1 MICRIQ
7 AIAAMVL
14 QGLLVFMA
22 RQGFRSG
29 RLAFSAAL
37 LLLVRDG
44 LCQDPSAAQSPSIQ
58 PDPIV
63 VTVSA
68 EAIPLSASS
77 ASVTIL
83 TREFV
88 EESRAENMADLL
100 RQVPFL
106 YMSQTGG
113 RGGLT
118 TVSLRGGETNFTLV
132 MIDGVPVN
140 DITNLLGGAVD
151 FATISTDNIEQVEIV
166 RGPMSSLYGSEGI
179 GGVINIITRSGGG
192 EPYLSVEGTL
202 GNFGSSRAGFQS
214 GGKLSWVDYSLS
226 GSYFDIDEQIE
237 NDGFSVGTVA
247 FKSALPFG
255 AGKVLQFTTRYQDS
269 RSSGFPENGGGPG
282 FSILRDP
289 KVADVEQLTLGLGY
303 QQQVSPG
310 WLYGLDFDLFSRQQD
325 DTAPAILDGLPPS
338 PRAIPPLSSQTG
350 FRRLRAGFT
359 SQLNLTP
366 ELSLNF
372 GVQGR
377 NEDGSNDTLIAG
389 VFPSVFD
396 LERRTLA
403 GNGEILYRAG
413 RLTLSFGGR
422 VDRAEGFETEFSP
435 RAGAV
440 FSLGERSRLRTSWGE
455 GFKLPSFYALGEPNI
470 GNPQLQPEKS
480 RGFDLGLEHTLAESR
495 LHLSGTVF
503 YNSFRNLVD
512 FSPQL
517 FQLVNRSRA
526 TTRGVE
532 FGATLPLKDKWQLGG
547 HLQFLD
553 WELQGTSEP
562 LRDRPRWRGSSYL
575 DWKIHP
581 RARLR
586 WETLWVGAR
595 FDFQLPVPEMD
606 SVGGYSTSSMVFS
619 YQLPHGLE
627 AFGRVDNVF
636 DSSYHEFV
644 GFPHPGIYARAGLR
658 FRVLG
663 R

>member
-1 MICRIQ
+1 
-7 AIAAMVL
+7 
-14 QGLLVFMA
+14 MA
-22 RQGFRSG
+22 RIGFRSG
-29 RLAFSAAL
+29 LAASSAML
-37 LLLVRDG
+37 LLLAAEGFCQNPPSVR
-44 LCQDPSAAQSPSIQ
+44 SPSIQ

-88 EESRAENMADLL
+88 ENSRAESMADLL

-106 YMSQTGG
+106 YLSQTGG

-118 TVSLRGGETNFTLV
+118 TVSLRGGEANFTLV

-140 DITNLLGGAVD
+140 DTTNLLGGAVD
-151 FATISTDNIEQVEIV
+151 FSTLSTDNVEQIEIV
-166 RGPMSSLYGSEGI
+166 RGPVSSLYGSEGI
-179 GGVINIITRSGGG
+179 GGVINILTRSGGD
-192 EPYLSVEGTL
+192 EPHFSVEGAL
-202 GNFGSSRAGFQS
+202 GNFGAGRAGFQS
-214 GGKLSWVDYSLS
+214 GGRLGGIDWALS
-226 GSYFDIDEQIE
+226 GSWFDIDEQIE
-237 NDGFSVGTVA
+237 NDDFSVGTVS
-247 FKSALPFG
+247 FKSAFPLG
-255 AGKVLQFTTRYQDS
+255 DGKALQFTTRYQDS
-269 RSSGFPENGGGPG
+269 RSRGFPENGGGPG

-289 KVADVEQLTLGLGY
+289 KVADVEQLTLRMGY

-310 WLYGLDFDLFSRQQD
+310 WLYGFDFDLFSRHQD
-325 DTAPAILDGLPPS
+325 DTAPAVLDGLPPS
-338 PRAIPPLSSQTG
+338 PRALPPLSSQTG
-350 FRRLRAGFT
+350 FHRLRAGFT
-359 SQLNLTP
+359 TQLDLTP
-366 ELSLNF
+366 ELSLNL
-372 GVQGR
+372 GARVR

-389 VFPSVFD
+389 FIPSVFG
-396 LERRTLA
+396 LERQTLA
-403 GNGEILYRAG
+403 GSGEILYRAG

-422 VDRAEGFETEFSP
+422 VDGAQGFDAVFSP

-440 FSLGERSRLRTSWGE
+440 VSLGERTRLKTSWGD

-470 GNPQLQPEKS
+470 GNPELLPERS
-480 RGFDLGLEHTLAESR
+480 RGFDLGFEHTLEESR
-495 LHLSGTVF
+495 LHLSGAVF
-503 YNSFRNLVD
+503 YNSFRDLVD

-532 FGATLPLKDKWQLGG
+532 FGAALPLKGKGRLGG

-553 WELQGTSEP
+553 WELQGTAEP
-562 LRDRPRWRGSSYL
+562 LRDRPRWRGGSYV
-575 DWKIHP
+575 DWEIHP

-586 WETLWVGAR
+586 WDILWVGER
-595 FDFQLPVPEMD
+595 FDFQLPVPEMET
-606 SVGGYSTSSMVFS
+606 VGGYSTSSVVFG

-636 DSSYHEFV
+636 DSNYHEFI

-658 FRVLG
+658 LRVLG

>member
-1 MICRIQ
+1 MICGIQ
-7 AIAAMVL
+7 ATTAMLL
-14 QGLLVFMA
+14 QSLLSILA
-22 RQGFRSG
+22 RHGFRSG
-29 RLAFSAAL
+29 RLAMAAAL
-37 LLLVRDG
+37 LLPAANG
-44 LCQDPSAAQSPSIQ
+44 LCQGPAPAQSPSLQ

-88 EESRAENMADLL
+88 ENSRAESMADLL

-106 YMSQTGG
+106 YLSQTGG

-118 TVSLRGGETNFTLV
+118 TISLRGGEANFTLV

-140 DITNLLGGAVD
+140 DPTNLLGGAVD
-151 FATISTDNIEQVEIV
+151 FSTLSTDNVEQIEIV

-179 GGVINIITRSGGG
+179 GGVINILTRGGG
-192 EPYLSVEGTL
+192 DVPHFSVEGAL
-202 GNFGSSRAGFQS
+202 GNFGSGRAGFQS
-214 GGKLSWVDYSLS
+214 GGKLGGIDWSLS

-237 NDGFSVGTVA
+237 NDDFSVGTFS
-247 FKSALPFG
+247 FKSALPLG
-255 AGKVLQFTTRYQDS
+255 DGKALQFVTRYQDS
-269 RSSGFPENGGGPG
+269 RSRGFPENGGGPG

-289 KVADVEQLTLGLGY
+289 KVADVEQLTLRMGY

-310 WLYGLDFDLFSRQQD
+310 WLYGFDFDLFSRQQD
-325 DTAPAILDGLPPS
+325 DTAPAVLDGLPPS
-338 PRAIPPLSSQTG
+338 PRALPPLSSQTG
-350 FRRLRAGFT
+350 FHRLRAGFT
-359 SQLNLTP
+359 TQLDLTP
-366 ELSLNF
+366 ELSLNL
-372 GVQGR
+372 GARVR
-377 NEDGSNDTLIAG
+377 NEDGSNDTLIADI
-389 VFPSVFD
+389 FPSVFN
-396 LERRTLA
+396 LERQTLA
-403 GNGEILYRAG
+403 GTGEVHYRAG

-422 VDRAEGFETEFSP
+422 VDSAEGFDAVFSP

-440 FSLGERSRLRTSWGE
+440 FSLGERTRLKTSWGD

-470 GNPQLQPEKS
+470 GNPELQPERS
-480 RGFDLGLEHTLAESR
+480 RGFDLGFEHTLQESR
-495 LHLSGTVF
+495 LHLSGAVF
-503 YNSFRNLVD
+503 YNSFRDLVD

-532 FGATLPLKDKWQLGG
+532 FGAALPLKGKGRLGG

-553 WELQGTSEP
+553 WELQGTTEP
-562 LRDRPRWRGSSYL
+562 LRDRPRWRGGSYV
-575 DWKIHP
+575 DWEIHP

-586 WETLWVGAR
+586 WDILSVGER
-595 FDFQLPVPEMD
+595 YDFQLPVPGMET
-606 SVGGYSTSSMVFS
+606 VGGYSTSSVVFG

-636 DSSYHEFV
+636 DSSYHEFI
-644 GFPHPGIYARAGLR
+644 GFPHPGVYARAGLR
-658 FRVLG
+658 LRVLG

>member
-1 MICRIQ
+1 MICGIQ
-7 AIAAMVL
+7 ATTAMLL
-14 QGLLVFMA
+14 QSLLSILA
-22 RQGFRSG
+22 RHGFRSG
-29 RLAFSAAL
+29 RLAMAAAL
-37 LLLVRDG
+37 LLPAANG
-44 LCQDPSAAQSPSIQ
+44 LCQGPPPAQSPSLQ

-88 EESRAENMADLL
+88 ENSRAESMADLL

-106 YMSQTGG
+106 YLSQTGG

-118 TVSLRGGETNFTLV
+118 TISLRGGEANFTLV

-140 DITNLLGGAVD
+140 DTTNLLGGAVD
-151 FATISTDNIEQVEIV
+151 FSTLSTDNVEQIEIV

-179 GGVINIITRSGGG
+179 GGVINILTRGGG
-192 EPYLSVEGTL
+192 DVPHFSVEGAL
-202 GNFGSSRAGFQS
+202 GNFGSGRAGFQS
-214 GGKLSWVDYSLS
+214 GGKLGGIDWSLS

-237 NDGFSVGTVA
+237 NDDFSVGTFS
-247 FKSALPFG
+247 FKSALPLG
-255 AGKVLQFTTRYQDS
+255 DGKALQFTTRYQDS
-269 RSSGFPENGGGPG
+269 RSRGFPENGGGPG

-289 KVADVEQLTLGLGY
+289 KVADVEQLTLRMGY

-310 WLYGLDFDLFSRQQD
+310 WLYGFDFDLFSRQQD
-325 DTAPAILDGLPPS
+325 DTAPAVLDGLPPS
-338 PRAIPPLSSQTG
+338 PRALPPLSSQTG
-350 FRRLRAGFT
+350 FHRLRAGFT
-359 SQLNLTP
+359 TQLDLTP
-366 ELSLNF
+366 ELSLNL
-372 GVQGR
+372 GARVR

-389 VFPSVFD
+389 IFPSVFN
-396 LERRTLA
+396 LERQTLA
-403 GNGEILYRAG
+403 GTGEIHYRAG

-422 VDRAEGFETEFSP
+422 VDSAEGFDAVFSP

-440 FSLGERSRLRTSWGE
+440 VSLGERTRLKTSWGD

-470 GNPQLQPEKS
+470 GNPELQPERS
-480 RGFDLGLEHTLAESR
+480 RGFDLGFEHTLQESR
-495 LHLSGTVF
+495 LHLSGAVF
-503 YNSFRNLVD
+503 YNSFRDLVD

-532 FGATLPLKDKWQLGG
+532 FGAALPLKGKGRLGG

-553 WELQGTSEP
+553 WELQGTTEP
-562 LRDRPRWRGSSYL
+562 LRDRPRWRGGSYV
-575 DWKIHP
+575 DWEIHP

-586 WETLWVGAR
+586 WDILWVGER
-595 FDFQLPVPEMD
+595 YDFQLPVPGMET
-606 SVGGYSTSSMVFS
+606 VGGYSTSSVVFG

-636 DSSYHEFV
+636 DSSYHEFI

-658 FRVLG
+658 LRVLG

>member
-1 MICRIQ
+1 M
-7 AIAAMVL
+7 AL
-14 QGLLVFMA
+14 QGLLAFLA
-22 RQGFRSG
+22 RHGFRSG
-29 RLAFSAAL
+29 LTAPSAVL
-37 LLLVRDG
+37 LLLVAEG
-44 LCQDPSAAQSPSIQ
+44 LCQNPPPPQSPSIQ

-88 EESRAENMADLL
+88 ENSRAESMADLL

-106 YMSQTGG
+106 YLSQTGG

-118 TVSLRGGETNFTLV
+118 TVSLRGGESNFTLV

-140 DITNLLGGAVD
+140 DVTNLLGGAVD
-151 FATISTDNIEQVEIV
+151 FSTLSTDNVEQIEIV
-166 RGPMSSLYGSEGI
+166 RGPISSLYGSEGI
-179 GGVINIITRSGGG
+179 GGVINILTRGGG
-192 EPYLSVEGTL
+192 DEPHFAVEGTL
-202 GNFGSSRAGFQS
+202 GNFGASRAGFQS
-214 GGKLSWVDYSLS
+214 GGKVGEIGWSLS

-237 NDGFSVGTVA
+237 NDDFSVGTVS
-247 FKSALPFG
+247 FKSELPLG
-255 AGKVLQFTTRYQDS
+255 DGKALQFTTRYQDS
-269 RSSGFPENGGGPG
+269 RSRGFPENGGGPG

-289 KVADVEQLTLGLGY
+289 KVADVEQLTLRMGY

-310 WLYGLDFDLFSRQQD
+310 WLYGFDFDLFSRHQD
-325 DTAPAILDGLPPS
+325 DTAPAILDEFPPG
-338 PRAIPPLSSQTG
+338 PRLIPPLSSQTG
-350 FRRLRAGFT
+350 FHRLRAGFT
-359 SQLNLTP
+359 TQLDLTP
-366 ELSLNF
+366 ELSLNL
-372 GVQGR
+372 GARVR

-389 VFPSVFD
+389 FIPSVFA
-396 LERRTLA
+396 LERQTLA
-403 GNGEILYRAG
+403 GNGEILYQAG

-422 VDRAEGFETEFSP
+422 VDSAEGFDAVFSP

-440 FSLGERSRLRTSWGE
+440 VSLGERTRLKTSWGD

-470 GNPQLQPEKS
+470 GNPELQPERS
-480 RGFDLGLEHTLAESR
+480 RGFDLGFEHTLEESR
-495 LHLSGTVF
+495 LHLSGAVF
-503 YNSFRNLVD
+503 YNSFRDLVD
-512 FSPQL
+512 FSPRL

-532 FGATLPLKDKWQLGG
+532 FGAALPLKGKGRLGG

-553 WELQGTSEP
+553 WELQGTTEP
-562 LRDRPRWRGSSYL
+562 LRDRPRWRGGSYL
-575 DWKIHP
+575 EWEIHP

-586 WETLWVGAR
+586 WETLWVGRR
-595 FDFQLPVPEMD
+595 FDFQLPVPEME
-606 SVGGYSTSSMVFS
+606 SVGGYSTSSMVFG
-619 YQLPHGLE
+619 YQLSQRLE

-636 DSSYHEFV
+636 DSSYQEFI

>member
-1 MICRIQ
+1 MICGIQ
-7 AIAAMVL
+7 ATTAMLL
-14 QGLLVFMA
+14 QSLLSILA
-22 RQGFRSG
+22 RHGFRSG
-29 RLAFSAAL
+29 RLALAAAL
-37 LLLVRDG
+37 LLPAANG
-44 LCQDPSAAQSPSIQ
+44 LCQGPPPAQSPSLQ

-68 EAIPLSASS
+68 KAIPLSASS

-88 EESRAENMADLL
+88 ENSRAESMADLL

-106 YMSQTGG
+106 YLSQTGG

-118 TVSLRGGETNFTLV
+118 TISLRGGEANFTLV

-140 DITNLLGGAVD
+140 DPTNLLGGAVD
-151 FATISTDNIEQVEIV
+151 FSTLSTDNVEQIEIV
-166 RGPMSSLYGSEGI
+166 RGPISSLYGSEGI
-179 GGVINIITRSGGG
+179 GGVINILTRGGG
-192 EPYLSVEGTL
+192 DVPHFSVEGAL
-202 GNFGSSRAGFQS
+202 GNFGSGRAGFQS
-214 GGKLSWVDYSLS
+214 GGKLGGIDWSLS

-237 NDGFSVGTVA
+237 NDDFSVGTFS
-247 FKSALPFG
+247 FKSALPLG
-255 AGKVLQFTTRYQDS
+255 DGKALQFVTRYQDS
-269 RSSGFPENGGGPG
+269 RSRGFPENGGGPG

-289 KVADVEQLTLGLGY
+289 KVADVEQLTLRMGY

-310 WLYGLDFDLFSRQQD
+310 WLYGFDFDLFSRQQD
-325 DTAPAILDGLPPS
+325 DTAPAVLDGLPPS
-338 PRAIPPLSSQTG
+338 PRALPPLSSQTG
-350 FRRLRAGFT
+350 FHRLRVGFT
-359 SQLNLTP
+359 TQLELTP
-366 ELSLNF
+366 ELSLNL
-372 GVQGR
+372 GGRVR

-389 VFPSVFD
+389 IFPSVFD
-396 LERRTLA
+396 LERQTLA
-403 GNGEILYRAG
+403 GTGEILYRAG

-422 VDRAEGFETEFSP
+422 VDGAEGFDAVFSP

-440 FSLGERSRLRTSWGE
+440 VSLGERTRLKTSWGD
-455 GFKLPSFYALGEPNI
+455 GFKLPSFYALAEPNI
-470 GNPQLQPEKS
+470 GNPELQPERS
-480 RGFDLGLEHTLAESR
+480 RGFDLGFEHTLQESR
-495 LHLSGTVF
+495 LHLSGAVF
-503 YNSFRNLVD
+503 YNSFRDLVD

-532 FGATLPLKDKWQLGG
+532 FGAALPLKGKGRLGG

-553 WELQGTSEP
+553 WELQGTTEP
-562 LRDRPRWRGSSYL
+562 LRDRPRWRGGSYV
-575 DWKIHP
+575 DWEIHP

-586 WETLWVGAR
+586 WDILWVGER
-595 FDFQLPVPEMD
+595 YDFQLPVPGMET
-606 SVGGYSTSSMVFS
+606 VGGYSTSSVVFG

-636 DSSYHEFV
+636 DSSYHEFI

-658 FRVLG
+658 LRVLG

>member
-1 MICRIQ
+1 MICGIQ
-7 AIAAMVL
+7 ATTAMLL
-14 QGLLVFMA
+14 QSLLSILA
-22 RQGFRSG
+22 RRGFRSG
-29 RLAFSAAL
+29 RLAMAAAL
-37 LLLVRDG
+37 LLPAANG
-44 LCQDPSAAQSPSIQ
+44 LCQGPAPAQSPSLQ

-68 EAIPLSASS
+68 EAIPLSTSS

-88 EESRAENMADLL
+88 ENSRAESMADLL

-106 YMSQTGG
+106 YLSQTGG

-118 TVSLRGGETNFTLV
+118 TISLRGGEANFTLV

-140 DITNLLGGAVD
+140 DPTNLLGGAVD
-151 FATISTDNIEQVEIV
+151 FSTLSTDNVEQIEIV

-179 GGVINIITRSGGG
+179 GGVINILTRGGG
-192 EPYLSVEGTL
+192 DVPHFSVEGAL
-202 GNFGSSRAGFQS
+202 GNFGSGRAGFQS
-214 GGKLSWVDYSLS
+214 GGKLGGIDWSLS

-237 NDGFSVGTVA
+237 NDDFSVGTFS
-247 FKSALPFG
+247 FKSALPLG
-255 AGKVLQFTTRYQDS
+255 DGKALQFVTRYQDS
-269 RSSGFPENGGGPG
+269 RSRGFPENGGGPG

-289 KVADVEQLTLGLGY
+289 KVADVEQLTLRMGY

-310 WLYGLDFDLFSRQQD
+310 WLYGFDFDLFSRQQD
-325 DTAPAILDGLPPS
+325 DTAPAVLDGLPPS
-338 PRAIPPLSSQTG
+338 PRALPPLSSQTG
-350 FRRLRAGFT
+350 FHRLRAGFT
-359 SQLNLTP
+359 TQLDLTP
-366 ELSLNF
+366 ELSLNL
-372 GVQGR
+372 GARVR

-389 VFPSVFD
+389 IFPSVFD
-396 LERRTLA
+396 LERQTLA
-403 GNGEILYRAG
+403 GTGEIHYRAG

-422 VDRAEGFETEFSP
+422 VDSAEGFDAVFSP

-440 FSLGERSRLRTSWGE
+440 FSLGERTRLKTSWGD
-455 GFKLPSFYALGEPNI
+455 GFKLPSFYALAEPNI
-470 GNPQLQPEKS
+470 GNPELQPERS
-480 RGFDLGLEHTLAESR
+480 RGFDLGFEHTLQDSR
-495 LHLSGTVF
+495 LHLSGAVF
-503 YNSFRNLVD
+503 YNSFRDLVD

-532 FGATLPLKDKWQLGG
+532 FAAALPLNGKGRLGG

-553 WELQGTSEP
+553 WELQGTTEP
-562 LRDRPRWRGSSYL
+562 LRDRPRWRGGSYV
-575 DWKIHP
+575 DWEIHP

-586 WETLWVGAR
+586 WDILWVGER
-595 FDFQLPVPEMD
+595 YDFQLPVPGMET
-606 SVGGYSTSSMVFS
+606 VGGYSTSSVVFG

-636 DSSYHEFV
+636 DSSYHEFI

-658 FRVLG
+658 LRVLG

>member
-1 MICRIQ
+1 MGCRVQ
-7 AIAAMVL
+7 ATPTIVP
-14 QGLLVFMA
+14 Q
-22 RQGFRSG
+22 RSFAF
-29 RLAFSAAL
+29 LAQPGVRRSLATPWAVL
-37 LLLVRDG
+37 LLLAAEG
-44 LCQDPSAAQSPSIQ
+44 FCQNPPPARSSSIE

-88 EESRAENMADLL
+88 ENSRAESMADLL

-106 YMSQTGG
+106 YLSQTGG

-140 DITNLLGGAVD
+140 DTTNLLGGAVD
-151 FATISTDNIEQVEIV
+151 FSTLSTDNVEQVEIV

-179 GGVINIITRSGGG
+179 GGVINIITRGGG
-192 EPYLSVEGTL
+192 DEPHFSLEGAL
-202 GNFGSSRAGFQS
+202 GNFGSGRAGFQS
-214 GGKLSWVDYSLS
+214 GGKLGEIDWSLS
-226 GSYFDIDEQIE
+226 GSYFDIDEQVE
-237 NDGFSVGTVA
+237 NDDLSVGTVS
-247 FKSALPFG
+247 FKSAVPVG
-255 AGKVLQFTTRYQDS
+255 EGKALQFTTRYQDS
-269 RSSGFPENGGGPG
+269 RSRGFPENGGGPG

-289 KVADVEQLTLGLGY
+289 KVADVEQLTLRMGY
-303 QQQVSPG
+303 QQQVSPD
-310 WLYGLDFDLFSRQQD
+310 WLYGFDFDLFSRQQD
-325 DTAPAILDGLPPS
+325 DTAPAVLDGLPPS
-338 PRAIPPLSSQTG
+338 PRALPPLSSQTG
-350 FRRLRAGFT
+350 FHRLRAGFT

-366 ELSLNF
+366 ELSLNL
-372 GVQGR
+372 GARVR

-389 VFPSVFD
+389 FIPSVFD
-396 LERRTLA
+396 LQRRTLA

-422 VDRAEGFETEFSP
+422 VDSAEGFDAVFSP

-440 FSLGERSRLRTSWGE
+440 VSLGERTRLKTSWGD

-470 GNPQLQPEKS
+470 GNPELAPEKS
-480 RGFDLGLEHTLAESR
+480 RGFDLGFEHTLEESR
-495 LHLSGTVF
+495 LHLSGAVF
-503 YNSFRNLVD
+503 YNSFRDLVD

-532 FGATLPLKDKWQLGG
+532 FGAALPLNGKGRLGG

-553 WELQGTSEP
+553 WELKGTTEP
-562 LRDRPRWRGSSYL
+562 LRNRPRWRGGSYV
-575 DWKIHP
+575 DWEIHP

-586 WETLWVGAR
+586 WEILWVGER
-595 FDFQLPVPEMD
+595 YDFQLPVPGMETA
-606 SVGGYSTSSMVFS
+606 GGYSTSNLVFG
-619 YQLPHGLE
+619 YRLAHGLE
-627 AFGRVDNVF
+627 AFGRVDNLF
-636 DSSYHEFV
+636 DSSYHEFI
-644 GFPHPGIYARAGLR
+644 GFPHPGVYARAGLR
-658 FRVLG
+658 LRVLG

>member
-1 MICRIQ
+1 MSCRVR
-7 AIAAMVL
+7 ATTATPL
-14 QGLLVFMA
+14 QGLLSFMA
-22 RQGFRSG
+22 RYGYRSG
-29 RLAFSAAL
+29 RLALAAAL
-37 LLLVRDG
+37 LLPAANG
-44 LCQDPSAAQSPSIQ
+44 LCQGAPPAQSPSLQ

-68 EAIPLSASS
+68 KAIPLSASS

-88 EESRAENMADLL
+88 ENSRAESMADLL
-100 RQVPFL
+100 RQIPFL
-106 YMSQTGG
+106 YLSQTGG

-118 TVSLRGGETNFTLV
+118 TISLRGGEANFTLV

-140 DITNLLGGAVD
+140 DPTNLLGGAVD
-151 FATISTDNIEQVEIV
+151 FSTLSTDNVEQIEIV
-166 RGPMSSLYGSEGI
+166 RGPISSLYGSEGI
-179 GGVINIITRSGGG
+179 GGVINILTRGGG
-192 EPYLSVEGTL
+192 DVPHFSVEGAL
-202 GNFGSSRAGFQS
+202 GNFGSGRAGFQS
-214 GGKLSWVDYSLS
+214 GGKLGGIDWSLS

-237 NDGFSVGTVA
+237 NDDFSVGTFS
-247 FKSALPFG
+247 FKSALPLG
-255 AGKVLQFTTRYQDS
+255 DGKALQFTTRYQDS
-269 RSSGFPENGGGPG
+269 RSRGFPENGGGPG

-289 KVADVEQLTLGLGY
+289 KVADVEQLTLRMGY

-310 WLYGLDFDLFSRQQD
+310 WLYGFDFDLFSRQQD
-325 DTAPAILDGLPPS
+325 DTAPAVLDGLPPS
-338 PRAIPPLSSQTG
+338 PRALPPLSSQTG
-350 FRRLRAGFT
+350 FHRLRAGFT
-359 SQLNLTP
+359 TQLDLTP
-366 ELSLNF
+366 ELSLNL
-372 GVQGR
+372 GARVR

-389 VFPSVFD
+389 IFPSVFN
-396 LERRTLA
+396 LERQTLA
-403 GNGEILYRAG
+403 GTGEILYRAG

-422 VDRAEGFETEFSP
+422 VDGAEGFDAVFSP

-440 FSLGERSRLRTSWGE
+440 VSLGERTRLKTSGGD

-470 GNPQLQPEKS
+470 GNPELQPERS
-480 RGFDLGLEHTLAESR
+480 RGFDLGFEHTLQESR
-495 LHLSGTVF
+495 LHLSGAVF
-503 YNSFRNLVD
+503 YNSFRDLVD

-532 FGATLPLKDKWQLGG
+532 FGAALPLNGKGRLGG

-553 WELQGTSEP
+553 WELQGTTEP
-562 LRDRPRWRGSSYL
+562 LRDRPRWRAGSYV
-575 DWKIHP
+575 DWELHP

-586 WETLWVGAR
+586 WDILWVGER
-595 FDFQLPVPEMD
+595 FDFQLPVPDMET
-606 SVGGYSTSSMVFS
+606 VGGYSTSSVVFG

-636 DSSYHEFV
+636 DSSYHEFI

-658 FRVLG
+658 LRVLG

>member
-1 MICRIQ
+1 MICGIQ
-7 AIAAMVL
+7 ATTAMLL
-14 QGLLVFMA
+14 QSLLSILA
-22 RQGFRSG
+22 RHGFRSG
-29 RLAFSAAL
+29 RLAMAGAL
-37 LLLVRDG
+37 LLPAANG
-44 LCQDPSAAQSPSIQ
+44 LCQGPAPAQSPSLQ

-68 EAIPLSASS
+68 EAIPLSTSS

-88 EESRAENMADLL
+88 ENNRAESMADLL

-106 YMSQTGG
+106 YLSQTGG

-118 TVSLRGGETNFTLV
+118 TISLRGGEANFTLV

-140 DITNLLGGAVD
+140 DPTNLLGGAVD
-151 FATISTDNIEQVEIV
+151 FSTLSTDNVEQIEIV

-179 GGVINIITRSGGG
+179 GGVINILTRGGG
-192 EPYLSVEGTL
+192 DVPHFSVEGAL
-202 GNFGSSRAGFQS
+202 GNFGSGRAGFQS
-214 GGKLSWVDYSLS
+214 GGKLDGIDWSLS

-237 NDGFSVGTVA
+237 NDDFSVGTFS
-247 FKSALPFG
+247 FKSALPLG
-255 AGKVLQFTTRYQDS
+255 DGKALQFVTRYQDS
-269 RSSGFPENGGGPG
+269 RSRGFPENGGGPG

-289 KVADVEQLTLGLGY
+289 KVADVEQLTLRMGY

-310 WLYGLDFDLFSRQQD
+310 WLYGFDFDLFSRQQD
-325 DTAPAILDGLPPS
+325 DTAPAVLDGLPPS
-338 PRAIPPLSSQTG
+338 PRALPPLSSQTG
-350 FRRLRAGFT
+350 FHRLRAGFT
-359 SQLNLTP
+359 TQLDLTP
-366 ELSLNF
+366 ELSLNL
-372 GVQGR
+372 GARVR

-389 VFPSVFD
+389 IFPSVFN
-396 LERRTLA
+396 LERQTLA
-403 GNGEILYRAG
+403 GTGEIHYRAG

-422 VDRAEGFETEFSP
+422 VDSAEGFDAVFSP

-440 FSLGERSRLRTSWGE
+440 FSLGERTRLKTSWGD

-470 GNPQLQPEKS
+470 GNPELQPERS
-480 RGFDLGLEHTLAESR
+480 RGFDLGFEHTLQESR
-495 LHLSGTVF
+495 LHLSGAVF
-503 YNSFRNLVD
+503 YNSFRDLVD

-532 FGATLPLKDKWQLGG
+532 FGAALPLKGKGRLGG

-553 WELQGTSEP
+553 WELQGTTEP
-562 LRDRPRWRGSSYL
+562 LRDRPRWRGGSYV
-575 DWKIHP
+575 DWEIHP

-586 WETLWVGAR
+586 WDILWVGER
-595 FDFQLPVPEMD
+595 YDFQLPVPGMET
-606 SVGGYSTSSMVFS
+606 VGGYSTSSVVFG

-636 DSSYHEFV
+636 DSSYHEFI

-658 FRVLG
+658 LRVLG

>member
-1 MICRIQ
+1 MICGIQ
-7 AIAAMVL
+7 ATTAMLL
-14 QGLLVFMA
+14 QSLLSILA
-22 RQGFRSG
+22 RHGYRSG
-29 RLAFSAAL
+29 RLALAAAL
-37 LLLVRDG
+37 LLPAANG
-44 LCQDPSAAQSPSIQ
+44 LCQGPAPAQSPSLQ

-88 EESRAENMADLL
+88 ENSRAESMADLL

-106 YMSQTGG
+106 YLSQTGG

-118 TVSLRGGETNFTLV
+118 TISLRGGEANFTLV

-140 DITNLLGGAVD
+140 DTTNLLGGAVD
-151 FATISTDNIEQVEIV
+151 FSTLSTDNVEQIEIV

-179 GGVINIITRSGGG
+179 GGVINILTRGGG
-192 EPYLSVEGTL
+192 DVPHFSVEGAL
-202 GNFGSSRAGFQS
+202 GNFGSGRAGFQS
-214 GGKLSWVDYSLS
+214 GGKLGGIDWSLS

-237 NDGFSVGTVA
+237 NDDFSVGTFS
-247 FKSALPFG
+247 FKSALPLG
-255 AGKVLQFTTRYQDS
+255 DGKALQFTTRYQDS
-269 RSSGFPENGGGPG
+269 RSRGFPENGGGPG

-289 KVADVEQLTLGLGY
+289 KVADVEQLTLRMGY

-310 WLYGLDFDLFSRQQD
+310 RLYGFDFDLFSRQQD
-325 DTAPAILDGLPPS
+325 DTAPAVLDGLPPS
-338 PRAIPPLSSQTG
+338 PRALPPLSSQTG
-350 FRRLRAGFT
+350 FHRLRAGFT
-359 SQLNLTP
+359 TQLDLTP
-366 ELSLNF
+366 ELSLNL
-372 GVQGR
+372 GARVR

-389 VFPSVFD
+389 IFPSVFN
-396 LERRTLA
+396 LERQTLA
-403 GNGEILYRAG
+403 GTGEIHYRAG

-422 VDRAEGFETEFSP
+422 VDSAEGFDAVFSP

-440 FSLGERSRLRTSWGE
+440 FSLGERTRLKTSWGD

-470 GNPQLQPEKS
+470 GNPELQPERS
-480 RGFDLGLEHTLAESR
+480 RGFDLGFEHTLQESR
-495 LHLSGTVF
+495 LHLSGAVF
-503 YNSFRNLVD
+503 YNSFRDLVD

-532 FGATLPLKDKWQLGG
+532 FGAALPLKGKGRLGG

-553 WELQGTSEP
+553 WELQGTTEP
-562 LRDRPRWRGSSYL
+562 LRDRPRWRGGSYV
-575 DWKIHP
+575 DWEIHP

-586 WETLWVGAR
+586 WDILWVGER
-595 FDFQLPVPEMD
+595 YDFQLPVPGMET
-606 SVGGYSTSSMVFS
+606 VGGYSTSSVVFG

-636 DSSYHEFV
+636 DSSYHEFI

-658 FRVLG
+658 LSVLG